1 MSDCLTDKRCSKC
14 ENLLFQQKAT
24 DAESELQC
32 IKLSV
37 IKSKEEKL
45 EIETRARETEHMV
58 SRLVEES
65 ERRRQEA
72 DDLKREVDI
81 ARYV

>member
-1 MSDCLTDKRCSKC
+1 MSDCLTDKRRSKR
-14 ENLLFQQKAT
+14 EKFYSQQKAT

-81 ARYV
+81 AR

>member
-1 MSDCLTDKRCSKC
+1 MFFVG
-14 ENLLFQQKAT
+14 FQQKAT

-37 IKSKEEKL
+37 IKSKEEKM

-81 ARYV
+81 AR